1 MVHVL
6 IPFGTIV
13 KKNYYIYEDG
23 DLAIRPR
30 GGVCELFRVPISGE
44 CSDRPKNW
52 YVCSTR
58 IELCHKQKNI
68 EIGSR
73 SLENARFEFSTV
85 GIFMILLDFA

>member
-1 MVHVL
+1 M
-6 IPFGTIV
+6 
-13 KKNYYIYEDG
+13 
-23 DLAIRPR
+23 AIRPR

-58 IELCHKQKNI
+58 IELCHKQKII

-73 SLENARFEFSTV
+73 SSENDRFEFSEEVFFT
-85 GIFMILLDFA
+85 ILLDFPIVNGDHLL